1 MGISRA
7 SHPDCSPKGKQTY
20 QTLYGKGGH
29 IHNVYQRKITLDQES
44 FKALASD
51 TRIEI
56 LKRLD
61 KSQMTVTDLAN
72 NLSVNKSAVY
82 KHLSRLLDAGL
93 VKKLDDNRKWVYYK
107 LSMKGMHLLHP
118 ERVQIALML
127 SAAVLAITLAITQIY
142 TFIMGTLTTTEIP
155 NNDGTLMRPVFVT
168 EIIHDP
174 MLLAIGVLLVV
185 VGSILVYMAYRIHVV
200 SKTREIAL

>member
-1 MGISRA
+1 
-7 SHPDCSPKGKQTY
+7 
-20 QTLYGKGGH
+20 
-29 IHNVYQRKITLDQES
+29 VYQRKITLDQES

-61 KSQMTVTDLAN
+61 VSQMTVTDLAN
-72 NLSVNKSAVY
+72 DLSVNKSAVY

-93 VKKLDDNRKWVYYK
+93 VKKLEDKRKCVYYR

-127 SAAVLAITLAITQIY
+127 SAALLAVTLALSQVY
-142 TFIMGTLTTTEIP
+142 TFLVGTDVTTYVTYGEDP
-155 NNDGTLMRPVFVT
+155 LGPGGFVT
-168 EIIHDP
+168 ETIHEP
-174 MLLAIGVLLVV
+174 MLLLVGGLLIA
-185 VGSILVYMAYRIHVV
+185 VGAFLVYMAL
-200 SKTREIAL
+200 KLRESAKARAAI

>member
-1 MGISRA
+1 M
-7 SHPDCSPKGKQTY
+7 
-20 QTLYGKGGH
+20 
-29 IHNVYQRKITLDQES
+29 YQRKITLDQES

-72 NLSVNKSAVY
+72 DLQVNKSAVY

-93 VKKLDDNRKWVYYK
+93 VKKLEDNRKWVYYK

-127 SAAVLAITLAITQIY
+127 SASVLAITLALSQIY
-142 TFIMGTLTTTEIP
+142 MFVAGNPVTKEVPGSEGTHGIKL
-155 NNDGTLMRPVFVT
+155 FVT
-168 EIIHDP
+168 ELVHDP
-174 MLLAIGVLLVV
+174 MLLAIGCLLIA
-185 VGSILVYMAYRIHVV
+185 VGSVLAYMAYRVYQTAEMPDYI
-200 SKTREIAL
+200 

>member
-1 MGISRA
+1 M
-7 SHPDCSPKGKQTY
+7 
-20 QTLYGKGGH
+20 
-29 IHNVYQRKITLDQES
+29 YQRKITLDQES

-72 NLSVNKSAVY
+72 ELQVNKSAVY

-93 VKKLDDNRKWVYYK
+93 VKKLEDNRKWVYYK

-127 SAAVLAITLAITQIY
+127 SASVLAITLALSQIY
-142 TFIMGTLTTTEIP
+142 MFVVGNPVTTEVSRNGDTFIETT
-155 NNDGTLMRPVFVT
+155 FVT
-168 EIIHDP
+168 EMIHDP
-174 MLLAIGVLLVV
+174 LLLAIGCLLIA
-185 VGSILVYMAYRIHVV
+185 VGSVLAYMAYRVYQTSETPDYI
-200 SKTREIAL
+200 

>member
-1 MGISRA
+1 M
-7 SHPDCSPKGKQTY
+7 
-20 QTLYGKGGH
+20 
-29 IHNVYQRKITLDQES
+29 YQRKITLDQES

-72 NLSVNKSAVY
+72 ELQVNKSAVY

-93 VKKLDDNRKWVYYK
+93 VKKLEDNRKWVYYK

-127 SAAVLAITLAITQIY
+127 SAAVLAITLAVTQIY
-142 TFIMGTLTTTEIP
+142 LFMAGNPVTREVDTGGDSLVEPGTTFITDI
-155 NNDGTLMRPVFVT
+155 V
-168 EIIHDP
+168 HDP
-174 MLLAIGVLLVV
+174 MLLALGVLLAA
-185 VGSILVYMAYRIHVV
+185 VGSVLVFMAYKVYKNAKVPAYI
-200 SKTREIAL
+200 

>member
-1 MGISRA
+1 M
-7 SHPDCSPKGKQTY
+7 
-20 QTLYGKGGH
+20 
-29 IHNVYQRKITLDQES
+29 YQRKITLDQES

-72 NLSVNKSAVY
+72 ELQVNKSAVY

-93 VKKLDDNRKWVYYK
+93 VKKLEDNRKWVYYK

-127 SAAVLAITLAITQIY
+127 SASVLAITLALSQIY
-142 TFIMGTLTTTEIP
+142 MFVVG
-155 NNDGTLMRPVFVT
+155 NPVTSEVPGKEGPLGGPFFVT
-168 EIIHDP
+168 EIVHDP
-174 MLLAIGVLLVV
+174 MLLAIGCLLIA
-185 VGSILVYMAYRIHVV
+185 VGSVLAYMAYRVYQTPETPDYI
-200 SKTREIAL
+200 

>member
-1 MGISRA
+1 M
-7 SHPDCSPKGKQTY
+7 
-20 QTLYGKGGH
+20 
-29 IHNVYQRKITLDQES
+29 YQRKITLDQES

-61 KSQMTVTDLAN
+61 TSQMTVTDLAN
-72 NLSVNKSAVY
+72 DLSVNKSAVY

-93 VKKLDDNRKWVYYK
+93 VRKLDDNRKWVYYK

-142 TFIMGTLTTTEIP
+142 TYILGTLTIKEVPMPGDVYKESII
-155 NNDGTLMRPVFVT
+155 VT

-174 MLLAIGVLLVV
+174 MLMAIGALLVA
-185 VGSILVYMAYRIHVV
+185 VGGVLVYMAYRIHVL

>member
-1 MGISRA
+1 
-7 SHPDCSPKGKQTY
+7 
-20 QTLYGKGGH
+20 
-29 IHNVYQRKITLDQES
+29 VYQRKITLDQES

-72 NLSVNKSAVY
+72 DLQVNKSAVY

-93 VKKLDDNRKWVYYK
+93 VKKLEDNRKWVYYK

-127 SAAVLAITLAITQIY
+127 SASMLAITLALTQIY
-142 TFIMGTLTTTEIP
+142 MFVAGNPVTTEVSGGP
-155 NNDGTLMRPVFVT
+155 GFGTPGTTFVT
-168 EIIHDP
+168 EMVHDP
-174 MLLAIGVLLVV
+174 MLLAIGVLLIA
-185 VGSILVYMAYRIHVV
+185 VGAVLVYMAYKVFQTAEMPDYI
-200 SKTREIAL
+200 

>member
-1 MGISRA
+1 
-7 SHPDCSPKGKQTY
+7 
-20 QTLYGKGGH
+20 
-29 IHNVYQRKITLDQES
+29 VYQRKITLDQES

-72 NLSVNKSAVY
+72 DLKVNKSAVY

-127 SAAVLAITLAITQIY
+127 SAAALAITLALSQIY
-142 TFIMGTLTTTEIP
+142 TFIMGTEIIKEIP
-155 NNDGTLMRPVFVT
+155 GDDIKGPLLVP
-168 EIIHDP
+168 EIVHDP
-174 MLLAIGVLLVV
+174 MLLAIGALLVA
-185 VGSILVYMAYRIHVV
+185 VGGVLVYMAYRIHV
-200 SKTREIAL
+200 IAKARDVAI

>member
-1 MGISRA
+1 
-7 SHPDCSPKGKQTY
+7 
-20 QTLYGKGGH
+20 
-29 IHNVYQRKITLDQES
+29 VYQRKITLDQES

-72 NLSVNKSAVY
+72 DLAVNKSAVY

-93 VKKLDDNRKWVYYK
+93 VKKLEDNRKWVYYK

-127 SAAVLAITLAITQIY
+127 SAAVLAITLAMSQIY
-142 TFIMGTLTTTEIP
+142 TFIVATIRTEVPIDP
-155 NNDGTLMRPVFVT
+155 SLGPAGGVFFKDVPV
-168 EIIHDP
+168 HDP
-174 MLLAIGVLLVV
+174 MVLVIGVLLVV
-185 VGSILVYMAYRIHVV
+185 IGGVLAYWAYRIHEMA
-200 SKTREIAL
+200 KTNDVAL

>member
-1 MGISRA
+1 M
-7 SHPDCSPKGKQTY
+7 
-20 QTLYGKGGH
+20 
-29 IHNVYQRKITLDQES
+29 YQRKITLDQES

-72 NLSVNKSAVY
+72 DLSVNKSAVY

-93 VKKLDDNRKWVYYK
+93 VKKLDDKRKWVYYK

-142 TFIMGTLTTTEIP
+142 TFIMGTLTINEVPIP
-155 NNDGTLMRPVFVT
+155 GDAYGDTWIVT

-174 MLLAIGVLLVV
+174 MLLAIGAMLVA
-185 VGSILVYMAYRIHVV
+185 VGGVLVYMACRIHVV

>member
-1 MGISRA
+1 
-7 SHPDCSPKGKQTY
+7 
-20 QTLYGKGGH
+20 
-29 IHNVYQRKITLDQES
+29 VYQRKITLDQES

-72 NLSVNKSAVY
+72 DLSVNKSAVY

-93 VKKLDDNRKWVYYK
+93 VRKLDDKRKWVYYK

-127 SAAVLAITLAITQIY
+127 SAAFLAITLAITQIY
-142 TFIMGTLTTTEIP
+142 TFIMGTLSVNEEPVVVGISP
-155 NNDGTLMRPVFVT
+155 KVVFVD
-168 EIIHDP
+168 EIIRDP
-174 MLLAIGVLLVV
+174 MLLAIGVLLVA
-185 VGSILVYMAYRIHVV
+185 VGGVLVYMAYRIHVT
-200 SKTREIAL
+200 SKTHEIVL

>member
-1 MGISRA
+1 M
-7 SHPDCSPKGKQTY
+7 
-20 QTLYGKGGH
+20 
-29 IHNVYQRKITLDQES
+29 YQRKITLDQES

-72 NLSVNKSAVY
+72 ELQVNKSAVY

-93 VKKLDDNRKWVYYK
+93 VKKLEDNRKWVYYK

-127 SAAVLAITLAITQIY
+127 SAAVLAVTLALSQIY
-142 TFIMGTLTTTEIP
+142 MFVAGNPVTKEVPGS
-155 NNDGTLMRPVFVT
+155 DGSLDRVT
-168 EIIHDP
+168 YVIDYVHDP
-174 MLLAIGVLLVV
+174 LLLAIGCMLIA
-185 VGSILVYMAYRIHVV
+185 VGSVLAYMAYRVYQTSETPDYI
-200 SKTREIAL
+200 

>member
-1 MGISRA
+1 VVHN
-7 SHPDCSPKGKQTY
+7 SH
-20 QTLYGKGGH
+20 
-29 IHNVYQRKITLDQES
+29 VYQRKITLDQES

-72 NLSVNKSAVY
+72 DLQVNKSAVY

-93 VKKLDDNRKWVYYK
+93 VKKLEDNRKWVYYK

-118 ERVQIALML
+118 EKVQIALML
-127 SAAVLAITLAITQIY
+127 SATVLAITLALSQIY
-142 TFIMGTLTTTEIP
+142 MFIVGNPVTTEVP
-155 NNDGTLMRPVFVT
+155 GNDGPLGGPVFLT

-174 MLLAIGVLLVV
+174 MLLVIGCLLIA
-185 VGSILVYMAYRIHVV
+185 VGSVLAYMAYKVYQTAEMPDYI
-200 SKTREIAL
+200 

>member
-1 MGISRA
+1 M
-7 SHPDCSPKGKQTY
+7 
-20 QTLYGKGGH
+20 
-29 IHNVYQRKITLDQES
+29 YQRKITLDQES

-72 NLSVNKSAVY
+72 DLQVNKSAVY

-93 VKKLDDNRKWVYYK
+93 VKKLEDNRKWVYYK

-127 SAAVLAITLAITQIY
+127 SASVLAITLALSQIY
-142 TFIMGTLTTTEIP
+142 MFIAGNPVTTKVQGSEGPYGIGTT
-155 NNDGTLMRPVFVT
+155 FVT
-168 EIIHDP
+168 DMVHDP
-174 MLLAIGVLLVV
+174 LLLAIGCLLIA
-185 VGSILVYMAYRIHVV
+185 VGSVLAYMAYRVYQTAEMPDYI
-200 SKTREIAL
+200 

>member
-1 MGISRA
+1 
-7 SHPDCSPKGKQTY
+7 
-20 QTLYGKGGH
+20 
-29 IHNVYQRKITLDQES
+29 VYQRKITLDQES

-72 NLSVNKSAVY
+72 DLSVNKSAVY

-93 VKKLDDNRKWVYYK
+93 VRKLEDNRKWVYYK

-127 SAAVLAITLAITQIY
+127 SAAVLSITLALSQIY
-142 TFIMGTLTTTEIP
+142 TFIMGTEIIKEVP
-155 NNDGTLMRPVFVT
+155 IPGQPLDKFNYVT

-174 MLLAIGVLLVV
+174 LLLAIGVCLVS
-185 VGSILVYMAYRIHVV
+185 VGAVLVYMAFKIHVV
-200 SKTREIAL
+200 SKTRDIAL

>member
-1 MGISRA
+1 M
-7 SHPDCSPKGKQTY
+7 
-20 QTLYGKGGH
+20 
-29 IHNVYQRKITLDQES
+29 YQRKITLDQES

>member
-1 MGISRA
+1 
-7 SHPDCSPKGKQTY
+7 
-20 QTLYGKGGH
+20 
-29 IHNVYQRKITLDQES
+29 VYQRKIVLDQES

-72 NLSVNKSAVY
+72 DLKVNKSAVY

-93 VKKLDDNRKWVYYK
+93 VKKLEDNRKWVYYK
-107 LSMKGMHLLHP
+107 LSMKGMHLMHP

-127 SAAVLAITLAITQIY
+127 SATFLSVLLAVS
-142 TFIMGTLTTTEIP
+142 FIFSFFVGTVEEIQAP
-155 NNDGTLMRPVFVT
+155 GEPEGVMTFVT
-168 EIIHDP
+168 VHEP
-174 MLLAIGVLLVV
+174 VLLAAGAMLLALAAVLSYVA
-185 VGSILVYMAYRIHVV
+185 IRIRHNAKEYEPV
-200 SKTREIAL
+200 L

>member
-1 MGISRA
+1 
-7 SHPDCSPKGKQTY
+7 
-20 QTLYGKGGH
+20 
-29 IHNVYQRKITLDQES
+29 VYQRKITLDQES

-61 KSQMTVTDLAN
+61 RSQMTVTDLAN
-72 NLSVNKSAVY
+72 DLKVNKSAVY

-127 SAAVLAITLAITQIY
+127 SAAALAITLALSQIY
-142 TFIMGTLTTTEIP
+142 TFLMGSKVVKEVPIEGLPRDQWTYITEI
-155 NNDGTLMRPVFVT
+155 T
-168 EIIHDP
+168 HDP
-174 MLLAIGVLLVV
+174 MLLAVGALLIAVSGVL
-185 VGSILVYMAYRIHVV
+185 IYMAYRIHLLAR
-200 SKTREIAL
+200 TRDVAI

>member
-1 MGISRA
+1 M
-7 SHPDCSPKGKQTY
+7 
-20 QTLYGKGGH
+20 
-29 IHNVYQRKITLDQES
+29 YQRKITLDQES

-72 NLSVNKSAVY
+72 ELQVNKSAVY

-93 VKKLDDNRKWVYYK
+93 VKKLEDNRKWVYYK

-127 SAAVLAITLAITQIY
+127 SASVLAITLALSQIY
-142 TFIMGTLTTTEIP
+142 MFVVG
-155 NNDGTLMRPVFVT
+155 NPVTKEVPGSGGSYDTVTFVT
-168 EIIHDP
+168 ELVHDP
-174 MLLAIGVLLVV
+174 LLLAIGCLLIA
-185 VGSILVYMAYRIHVV
+185 VGSVLAYMAYRVYQTPETPDYI
-200 SKTREIAL
+200 

>member
-1 MGISRA
+1 
-7 SHPDCSPKGKQTY
+7 
-20 QTLYGKGGH
+20 
-29 IHNVYQRKITLDQES
+29 VYQRKITLDQES

-72 NLSVNKSAVY
+72 DLQVNKSAVY

-93 VKKLDDNRKWVYYK
+93 VKKLEDNRKWVYYK

-127 SAAVLAITLAITQIY
+127 SASVLAITLALTQIY
-142 TFIMGTLTTTEIP
+142 MFVAGNPVTTEVP
-155 NNDGTLMRPVFVT
+155 GSDGPYDISTFVT
-168 EIIHDP
+168 EMVHDP
-174 MLLAIGVLLVV
+174 MLLAIGALLIA
-185 VGSILVYMAYRIHVV
+185 VGAILVYMAHKVYQTAEMPDYI
-200 SKTREIAL
+200 

>member
-1 MGISRA
+1 
-7 SHPDCSPKGKQTY
+7 
-20 QTLYGKGGH
+20 
-29 IHNVYQRKITLDQES
+29 VYQRKITLDQES

-72 NLSVNKSAVY
+72 DLKVNKSAVY

-93 VKKLDDNRKWVYYK
+93 VKKLEDNRKWVYYK

-127 SAAVLAITLAITQIY
+127 SASVLAITLALSQIY
-142 TFIMGTLTTTEIP
+142 TYIVGTTVVKEVPTGFGTVEFIEDMA
-155 NNDGTLMRPVFVT
+155 
-168 EIIHDP
+168 HDP
-174 MLLAIGVLLVV
+174 MLLAIGALLMA
-185 VGSILVYMAYRIHVV
+185 VGGILAYMAYRINVV
-200 SKTREIAL
+200 AKARDVAI